1 MTMRTL
7 RLLTT
12 CGLALLLAVAPAC
25 GDRHEHGGDDHDH
38 AAEDHGDHGEDEGH
52 ANEVHVTSAQRTRY
66 GITTAPVGPGELDLG
81 VDLPAEVRP
90 DGDRLAHIVPR
101 FPGIVKDVR
110 RNVGDRVK
118 SGDVLAT
125 IESSESLAPYP
136 LVTLTDGIVIEK
148 HLTRGEAVD
157 REKQTYVI
165 ADLSQVWVDASV
177 FQRDLGHVR
186 LGQGVRVSA
195 GPGGPSAL
203 GTISYLTP
211 VVDVPTRTAT
221 ARVVLPNPG
230 GAWRPGI
237 FATVRALQPVPVPL
251 AIPRDAVQT
260 IDGQT
265 VAFVDDP
272 HGFTIRHVVLGRAGD
287 TLVEVLD
294 GLVPGEAIAVT
305 NTFLLKAEAGKGAAE
320 HAH

>member
-1 MTMRTL
+1 MTTQ
-7 RLLTT
+7 LLVW
-12 CGLALLLAVAPAC
+12 GLALALVAAPGCA
-25 GDRHEHGGDDHDH
+25 GERGHGEAEHAHDEAGGHDD
-38 AAEDHGDHGEDEGH
+38 DHGDEGEH
-52 ANEVHVTSAQRTRY
+52 ANEVHVTAAQRARY

-110 RNVGDRVK
+110 KNVGDRVR

-148 HLTRGEAVD
+148 HLTRGEAID
-157 REKQTYVI
+157 REKQAYVI

-177 FQRDLGHVR
+177 FQRDLADVR
-186 LGQGVRVSA
+186 VGQAVRVSTGA
-195 GPGGPSAL
+195 GGPTAL
-203 GTISYLTP
+203 GRVSYLTP

-221 ARVVLPNPG
+221 ARIVLPNPD

-237 FATVRALQPVPVPL
+237 FATVRALQPMPVPL

-265 VAFVDDP
+265 VAFVDDE

-294 GLVPGEAIAVT
+294 GLVPGDEIAVT
-305 NTFLLKAEAGKGAAE
+305 STFLLKAEAGKGAAE
-320 HAH
+320 HTH

>member
-1 MTMRTL
+1 MTMR
-7 RLLTT
+7 LTT
-12 CGLALLLAVAPAC
+12 LGLAMLLAAAPGC
-25 GDRHEHGGDDHDH
+25 GGDDRRH
-38 AAEDHGDHGEDEGH
+38 AAGAHDADADRHDDATH
-52 ANEVHVTSAQRTRY
+52 ANEVHVTPAQRTRY
-66 GITTAPVGPGELDLG
+66 GITSAPVGPGDLDLG

-101 FPGIVKDVR
+101 FPGIVKEVR
-110 RNVGDRVK
+110 KNVGDRVR

-136 LVTLTDGIVIEK
+136 LVTLIDGVVIEK
-148 HLTRGEAVD
+148 HLTRGEAID
-157 REKQTYVI
+157 REKQAYVI
-165 ADLSQVWVDASV
+165 ADLSRVWVDASV
-177 FQRDLGHVR
+177 FQRDLDAVR
-186 LGQGVRVSA
+186 VGQAVRVSA
-195 GPGGPSAL
+195 GPEGPAAL

-221 ARVVLPNPG
+221 ARVVLPNPD

-260 IDGQT
+260 VDGQT
-265 VAFVDDP
+265 VAFVEGD

-294 GLVPGEAIAVT
+294 GLAPGEAIAVT
-305 NTFLLKAEAGKGAAE
+305 NTFLLKAEAGKGSAE

>member
-1 MTMRTL
+1 MTMRLATL
-7 RLLTT
+7 V
-12 CGLALLLAVAPAC
+12 LALLLAVAPGC
-25 GDRHEHGGDDHDH
+25 GGDGDHH
-38 AAEDHGDHGEDEGH
+38 AADSHAHRDDDGHAGDAAH
-52 ANEVHVTSAQRTRY
+52 ANEVHVTPAQRTRY

-101 FPGIVKDVR
+101 FPGIVKEVR
-110 RNVGDRVK
+110 KNVGDRVR
-118 SGDVLAT
+118 SRDVLAT

-136 LVTLTDGIVIEK
+136 LVTLIDGVVIEK
-148 HLTRGEAVD
+148 HLTRGEAID
-157 REKQTYVI
+157 REKQAYVI
-165 ADLSQVWVDASV
+165 ADLSRVWVDASV
-177 FQRDLGHVR
+177 FQRDLDAVR
-186 LGQGVRVSA
+186 VGQAVRVSA
-195 GPGGPSAL
+195 GPEGPSAL
-203 GTISYLTP
+203 GTIAYLTP

-221 ARVVLPNPG
+221 ARVVLPNPE

-251 AIPRDAVQT
+251 AIPRAAVQT
-260 IDGQT
+260 LDGQT
-265 VAFVDDP
+265 VAFVAGE

-294 GLVPGEAIAVT
+294 GLAPGEPIAVT
-305 NTFLLKAEAGKGAAE
+305 NTFLLKAEAAKGSAE